1 MQKKDYY
8 EILGIAKN
16 ADKEEIKKA
25 YHRLAHKHHP
35 DKTQGDEQ
43 KFKEINEAYQVLIN
57 DKKRAEYDRYGRVFS
72 ENQGGGEAQDQG
84 FDFDFGSFGNEG
96 FKDFD
101 FSDVFGNFFGGGFE
115 SGTKKRVKRGRD
127 VHIDIEISFKEMVF
141 GAERR
146 VVLNKP
152 SICRICG
159 GEGAESGTEYKS
171 CELCRGTGTIKENR
185 RSFFGSVTSLRECGK
200 CRGAGKIPQRLC
212 KNCGGVGIIKKNE
225 EITIKIPSGID
236 DGEMIKFT
244 GKGEDVAKGIGG
256 DLYVKIHINKHHFF
270 AREGNN
276 IFMTLDIPIT
286 DAILGEEK
294 TINLFDEETIKLK
307 IPRGTDSEDILRIK
321 GKGILLEHNRGR
333 GDLLIKIKARTPKK
347 LSNRAKQL
355 IEELK
360 KEGV

>member
-1 MQKKDYY
+1 MQKNYY

-25 YHRLAHKHHP
+25 YHKLAHKFHP
-35 DKTQGDEQ
+35 DKTQGGDEQ
-43 KFKEINEAYQVLIN
+43 KFKEINEAYQILIN

-72 ENQGGGEAQDQG
+72 ENQGGTSQDQG

-101 FSDVFGNFFGGGFE
+101 FSDVFGSFFGGGGFE

-127 VHIDIEISFKEMVF
+127 VYIDVEISFKEMVF
-141 GAERR
+141 GTERR

-152 SICRICG
+152 SVCRVCG
-159 GEGAESGTEYKS
+159 GEGAEPGTEYKS

-185 RSFFGSVTSLRECGK
+185 RSFFGSITSLRECGK
-200 CRGAGKIPQRLC
+200 CNGVGKIPQKIC
-212 KNCGGVGIIKKNE
+212 KNCGGIGVIKRSE
-225 EITIKIPSGID
+225 EITIKIPPGID
-236 DGEMIKFT
+236 DMEMIKFS
-244 GKGEDVAKGIGG
+244 GKGEDVAKGISG
-256 DLYVKIHINKHHFF
+256 DLYVKIHVSKHHLFM
-270 AREGNN
+270 REGNN
-276 IFMTLDIPIT
+276 ILMTLDIPLT

-294 TINLFDEETIKLK
+294 TINLFDEEIIKLK

-321 GKGILLEHNRGR
+321 GKGIFLERGGR

-347 LSNRAKQL
+347 LSYRAKQL

-360 KEGV
+360 KEGI